1 MEKET
6 NEDMKQLY
14 RSLFSVVKQLD
25 DKRKSITDIKQIFAD
40 DIEDIRRQIV
50 AQSENL
56 IFHYDEIVGKKS
68 REVLW
73 RKGYYELITLA
84 KSLWL
89 KSGEKNDE
97 KNLSRLIT
105 EGIETFK
112 SIIVRMEEEN
122 MSDDLRHLIDF
133 SILESSNGVTVKNAM
148 DWNREVSNGTIHYV
162 NTTVHASLLSIG
174 DLHRYYIDFNFTDSK
189 FTKEFASRYYLE
201 AFNLNP
207 SIGMA
212 HNQLGTLFSGRNYD
226 LDSTYHYLYSL
237 ICSTP
242 FEFSEHNVAKIF
254 LNSSTYVCKL
264 EDGKSSDSV
273 RDFIARFILIADIFF
288 FDKDVTD
295 FISLCHGWLVDLK
308 DLLQAKHRPLTKNML
323 FKIVMTLFFC
333 MTKLKANSSQKLYS
347 LIALMVAITSEMVDV
362 CIVNMEKFQS
372 QRKKQDEQF
381 QEMYEML
388 FGLFQKDVRRSR
400 DVIKSKQEPHA
411 EMCNDTKFDH
421 PILLKKAA
429 TNQPTVIVEMNGSQ
443 MSAANEILPSAG
455 SSGREKESDGK
466 SSTVSKS
473 KKKQLTRRRRKQMN
487 SDESDDSDL
496 SSDFDSEYE
505 MDSNFSSED
514 EEEEEEEELSSCY
527 SSDFEDDDAK
537 GFSDDEDENPNNGGN
552 SDADYEKQLNGFH
565 GDVEPKESEPNF
577 STFMS
582 PAVDMFADLTKSD
595 YKLNFNLL
603 DDDDADIVIE
613 EECVYTQ
620 CGERNSPA
628 ISPEINYNLPV
639 DATNPTTTDS
649 YGSDHH
655 QSDQK
660 FEKLR
665 YKRDYNRIDPNI
677 VIEFAQYE
685 PCVESLKI
693 LFDWM
698 KVNNDILLNCYSSN
712 PEFIHKIMKL
722 MNLFNIDIFTRKVY
736 FERNFIKTQN
746 VRADLRSLFDNR
758 VKIPLEEDIRLKGFQ
773 LLKSS
778 QHPLDWTVPNKLK
791 LTENECHILRL
802 FKLIDFGFFM
812 CKMKKFRY
820 NFCARSRRF
829 IEVLSRKERGG
840 RRSSRQSETKNN
852 NEPRR
857 RNRGGRRKR
866 RLNRN
871 GPVVMQSTTT
881 SNDEKEI
888 DDAKV
893 IIPKKSYLKNRS
905 VKLLSDKEN
914 SGEETKCEIMG
925 KLWLQNEVK
934 TLETIVKKGPI
945 NKHTPYLVL
954 DTNSLTQHLSLVKT
968 LIQSKKFVLLVPNA
982 VISELD
988 ELKKSADNARIT
1000 IRFLEQQFSKGSRFI
1015 RSQRNNESLSIPLVK
1030 IPKKLDREH
1039 SIFIQIAQFCNYIQT
1054 HHSDNNIKV
1063 VTLLTGE
1070 NLNSKKSPVFSY
1082 SGILN
1087 AVSVDFER
1095 ITTFHAK
1102 YEKK

>member
-1 MEKET
+1 MFIQVVF
-6 NEDMKQLY
+6 NFFNFFLF
-14 RSLFSVVKQLD
+14 RSLFSFVKQLD

-40 DIEDIRRQIV
+40 DIEEIRRQIV

-56 IFHYDEIVGKKS
+56 IFHYDETVGRKS

-73 RKGYYELITLA
+73 RKGYYELISLA
-84 KSLWL
+84 KNLWL
-89 KSGEKNDE
+89 KNGGKDDE

-105 EGIETFK
+105 EGIATFT

-122 MSDDLRHLIDF
+122 LSDDLRHLIDF
-133 SILESSNGVTVKNAM
+133 SILEEASNGVTVKNAL
-148 DWNREVSNGTIHYV
+148 DWNHEVSNGTIHYV

-174 DLHRYYIDFNFTDSK
+174 DLHRYYIDFNFADSK

-254 LNSSTYVCKL
+254 MNSSTYVCKL
-264 EDGKSSDSV
+264 EDGKSSDPV

-308 DLLQAKHRPLTKNML
+308 TLLHAKHRPLTKNML

-333 MTKLKANSSQKLYS
+333 MTKLKTNNSQKLYS

-362 CIVNMEKFQS
+362 CIVNIEKFQS
-372 QRKKQDEQF
+372 QRKKQDDQF

-400 DVIKSKQEPHA
+400 DMVKLKQETQTEVLDDA
-411 EMCNDTKFDH
+411 KFDH
-421 PILLKKAA
+421 PILLKKSAA
-429 TNQPTVIVEMNGSQ
+429 NQPAFIDQSGSQ

-466 SSTVSKS
+466 SSIVSKS
-473 KKKQLTRRRRKQMN
+473 KKKQLTRRRRKKLN
-487 SDESDDSDL
+487 SDDSDDSDL

-514 EEEEEEEELSSCY
+514 EEEEEEDEQLSSCY
-527 SSDFEDDDAK
+527 STDFEDDEDAK
-537 GFSDDEDENPNNGGN
+537 NFSDDGKSKN
-552 SDADYEKQLNGFH
+552 
-565 GDVEPKESEPNF
+565 GDVDFEEQVNGLHHEISPNESEQNF
-577 STFMS
+577 STFMN

-628 ISPEINYNLPV
+628 ISPEANYNQPV
-639 DATNPTTTDS
+639 DAVNPTTTDS
-649 YGSDHH
+649 YGSDH

-665 YKRDYNRIDPNI
+665 YKRDYNRTDPNI

-758 VKIPLEEDIRLKGFQ
+758 VKIPLEEDTRLKGFQ
-773 LLKSS
+773 LLKST
-778 QHPLDWTVPNKLK
+778 QHPLDWTIPNKLK
-791 LTENECHILRL
+791 ITENECHILRL

-840 RRSSRQSETKNN
+840 GRRSSRQNEAKTNN

-857 RNRGGRRKR
+857 RNRGGRRNR
-866 RLNRN
+866 RSNRN
-871 GPVVMQSTTT
+871 GRDEDRAVMRSTTT
-881 SNDEKEI
+881 SNDEKEV
-888 DDAKV
+888 DESKV
-893 IIPKKSYLKNRS
+893 IIPKKSYLKNRN

-914 SGEETKCEIMG
+914 SGEETTKFEIMG

-934 TLETIVKKGPI
+934 TLETIVKKGPV

-954 DTNSLTQHLSLVKT
+954 DTKSLTQHLSLVKN
-968 LIQSKKFVLLVPNA
+968 LIQSKKFVILVPNA
-982 VISELD
+982 GESNI
-988 ELKKSADNARIT
+988 N
-1000 IRFLEQQFSKGSRFI
+1000 FI
-1015 RSQRNNESLSIPLVK
+1015 C
-1030 IPKKLDREH
+1030 
-1039 SIFIQIAQFCNYIQT
+1039 F
-1054 HHSDNNIKV
+1054 
-1063 VTLLTGE
+1063 
-1070 NLNSKKSPVFSY
+1070 
-1082 SGILN
+1082 
-1087 AVSVDFER
+1087 
-1095 ITTFHAK
+1095 
-1102 YEKK
+1102 